1 MTKRDTSKEPTKWK
15 MQELILKQTGR
26 KRQYD
31 ELIESK
37 LEATGLPLREV
48 KVMVL
53 DMMGLG
59 ETGHVIREYRKI
71 LDRISL
77 LEKEEENLRD
87 LETDRAVSRQSEFER
102 CFSKLPS
109 NAARTV
115 EFKWI
120 ENHPAM
126 VIRKSVGG
134 NPIEICLEDIL
145 DAPSKSA
152 VGQLKHWVN
161 RKDEF
166 YKNLM
171 VAAGKKAGTKEGEE
185 AAKAEKD
192 RQDDSIDD
200 IKEMLGRISGGP

>member
-1 MTKRDTSKEPTKWK
+1 MKRDTSTEPTKWR
-15 MQELILKQTGR
+15 MQEYILKQTGR
-26 KRQYD
+26 KKAYD
-31 ELIESK
+31 ELVAK
-37 LEATGLPLREV
+37 TLEATGLGLREV
-48 KVMVL
+48 KLMVL
-53 DMMGLG
+53 DKMGLG
-59 ETGHVIREYRKI
+59 DTGHVIREYRLM
-71 LDRISL
+71 LDRISVL
-77 LEKEEENLRD
+77 KKEEAGLQE
-87 LETDRAVSRQSEFER
+87 LETDRVLTQQSEFER
-102 CFSKLPS
+102 CFSRLPS

-134 NPIEICLEDIL
+134 DPIEICLEDIE

-171 VAAGKKAGTKEGEE
+171 VVAGKKAASKDGDE

-200 IKEMLGRISGGP
+200 IKEMLGKLRGGA